1 MRSWPTIQAT
11 NDGHPVQGT
20 GLYSGDNQ
28 SVLVNTSIPDSTL
41 KKKSQSIAYH
51 FVRESAA
58 TDEWRT
64 SYINT
69 HENEADLLTKLL
81 PSGDKRKRF
90 VESLLHH
97 IFRSVRACGET
108 VD

>member
-1 MRSWPTIQAT
+1 MGMACKGPAFI
-11 NDGHPVQGT
+11 H
-20 GLYSGDNQ
+20 GDNQ
-28 SVLVNTSIPDSTL
+28 SVLANTSIPDSTL

-51 FVRESAA
+51 FIREG
-58 TDEWRT
+58 TTRDEWRT

-69 HENEADLLTKLL
+69 HENEVDLLTKLL

-97 IFRSVRACGET
+97 IF
-108 VD
+108 